1 MKEKKKTINQWM
13 VQIPPIP
20 ITLMNGESENID
32 EYMEIITKLRKA
44 KYQVEV
50 AESLKEYCTD
60 LIQEIKYRFNIATS
74 DIVRLASEIMLNDS
88 ENKDK
93 LKTILNRSTNLQEY
107 CNDVV
112 YTLRS
117 EIENENLCSKKFS
130 IQKLVK
136 NAVRRLEDIA
146 KEKDI
151 KINYNFQYK
160 MKDIVIGNSDH
171 LQAILSQLIGSVIR
185 FNHSCQVIITV
196 HLFTVKNYI
205 KSDNTLQFRIHDT
218 GSGISKEKLGNI
230 KAKLA
235 DFKLVRDYPL
245 MLESGL
251 WFVNYLINQLNGEM
265 EIESEK
271 DKFTTITCNIPVQ
284 FFNQINSLLFQFL
297 SEIEAYKKFK
307 LWYNLLK
314 II

>member
-1 MKEKKKTINQWM
+1 MKEKKKTINKWM

-20 ITLMNGESENID
+20 ITLVNGESENID

-44 KYQVEV
+44 KYQVEA

-60 LIQEIKYRFNIATS
+60 LIQEIKYRFNLATS
-74 DIVRLASEIMLNDS
+74 EIVRLASEIMLNDS

-93 LKTILNRSTNLQEY
+93 LKTILNRSANLQVY

-151 KINYNFQYK
+151 KINYIFQYK

-171 LQAILSQLIGSVIR
+171 LQAILSQLIGSIIR
-185 FNHSCQVIITV
+185 FNRSCQVIITV

-205 KSDNTLQFRIHDT
+205 KSDNILQFRIHDT

-235 DFKLVRDYPL
+235 DFELVRDYPL

-284 FFNQINSLLFQFL
+284 LF
-297 SEIEAYKKFK
+297 
-307 LWYNLLK
+307 
-314 II
+314 

>member
-13 VQIPPIP
+13 VQIPPMP
-20 ITLMNGESENID
+20 ITLVNGESENID

-74 DIVRLASEIMLNDS
+74 EIVRLASEIMLNDS

-93 LKTILNRSTNLQEY
+93 LKTILNRSANLQGY

-151 KINYNFQYK
+151 KINYIFQYK

-171 LQAILSQLIGSVIR
+171 LQAILSQLIGSIIR
-185 FNHSCQVIITV
+185 FNRSCQVIITV

-205 KSDNTLQFRIHDT
+205 KSDNILQFRIHDT

-235 DFKLVRDYPL
+235 DFELVRDYPL

-251 WFVNYLINQLNGEM
+251 WFVNYLVNQLNGEM

-271 DKFTTITCNIPVQ
+271 DKFTTITCNVPVQ
-284 FFNQINSLLFQFL
+284 LF
-297 SEIEAYKKFK
+297 
-307 LWYNLLK
+307 
-314 II
+314 

>member
-1 MKEKKKTINQWM
+1 MKEKKKTINKWM

-74 DIVRLASEIMLNDS
+74 EIVRLASEIMLNDS

-117 EIENENLCSKKFS
+117 EIEKENLCSKKFS

-136 NAVRRLEDIA
+136 DAVRRLEDIA

-151 KINYNFQYK
+151 KINCNFQYK

-205 KSDNTLQFRIHDT
+205 KSDNILQFRIHDT

-235 DFKLVRDYPL
+235 DFELVRDYPL

-251 WFVNYLINQLNGEM
+251 WFVNYLVNQLNGEM

-284 FFNQINSLLFQFL
+284 LF
-297 SEIEAYKKFK
+297 
-307 LWYNLLK
+307 
-314 II
+314 

>member
-1 MKEKKKTINQWM
+1 MNYSLGECYERKKEKKKTINKWM

-44 KYQVEV
+44 KYQVEA

-74 DIVRLASEIMLNDS
+74 EIVRLASEIMLNDS

-93 LKTILNRSTNLQEY
+93 LKTILNRSANLQEY

-117 EIENENLCSKKFS
+117 EIEHENLCLKKFS

-136 NAVRRLEDIA
+136 DAVRRLEDIA

-151 KINYNFQYK
+151 KINYIFQYK

-205 KSDNTLQFRIHDT
+205 KSDNILQFRIHDT

-235 DFKLVRDYPL
+235 DFELVRDYPL

-284 FFNQINSLLFQFL
+284 LF
-297 SEIEAYKKFK
+297 
-307 LWYNLLK
+307 
-314 II
+314 

>member
-1 MKEKKKTINQWM
+1 MKEKKKTINKWM

-20 ITLMNGESENID
+20 ITLVNGESENID

-44 KYQVEV
+44 KYQVEA

-60 LIQEIKYRFNIATS
+60 LMQEIKYRFNIATS
-74 DIVRLASEIMLNDS
+74 EIVRLASEIMLNDS

-93 LKTILNRSTNLQEY
+93 LETILNRSANLQEY

-117 EIENENLCSKKFS
+117 EIENENLCLKKFS

-151 KINYNFQYK
+151 KINYIFQYK

-205 KSDNTLQFRIHDT
+205 KSDNILQFRIHDT

-235 DFKLVRDYPL
+235 DFELVRDYPL

-251 WFVNYLINQLNGEM
+251 WFVNYLVNQLNGEM

-271 DKFTTITCNIPVQ
+271 DKFTTITCNVPVQ
-284 FFNQINSLLFQFL
+284 LF
-297 SEIEAYKKFK
+297 
-307 LWYNLLK
+307 
-314 II
+314 

>member
-1 MKEKKKTINQWM
+1 MKEKKKTINKWM

-74 DIVRLASEIMLNDS
+74 EIVRLASEIMLNDS

-93 LKTILNRSTNLQEY
+93 LETILNRSANLQEY

-117 EIENENLCSKKFS
+117 EIEKENLCSKKFS

-136 NAVRRLEDIA
+136 DAVRRLEDIA

-205 KSDNTLQFRIHDT
+205 KSDNILQFRIHDT

-235 DFKLVRDYPL
+235 HFDLVRDYPL

-251 WFVNYLINQLNGEM
+251 WFVNYLVNQLNGEM

-284 FFNQINSLLFQFL
+284 LF
-297 SEIEAYKKFK
+297 
-307 LWYNLLK
+307 
-314 II
+314 

>member
-1 MKEKKKTINQWM
+1 MKEKKKTINKWM

-20 ITLMNGESENID
+20 ITLVNGESENID

-74 DIVRLASEIMLNDS
+74 EIVRLASEIMLNDS

-93 LKTILNRSTNLQEY
+93 LETILNRSANLQGY

-117 EIENENLCSKKFS
+117 EIEKENLCSKKFS

-136 NAVRRLEDIA
+136 DAVRRLEYIA

-151 KINYNFQYK
+151 KINCNFQYK

-205 KSDNTLQFRIHDT
+205 KSDNILQFRIHDT

-235 DFKLVRDYPL
+235 HFDLVRDYPL

-251 WFVNYLINQLNGEM
+251 WFVNYLVNQLNGEM

-284 FFNQINSLLFQFL
+284 LF
-297 SEIEAYKKFK
+297 
-307 LWYNLLK
+307 
-314 II
+314 

>member
-1 MKEKKKTINQWM
+1 MKEKKKPVNQWM

-74 DIVRLASEIMLNDS
+74 EIVRLAREIMLNDS

-93 LKTILNRSTNLQEY
+93 LETILNRSANLQEY

-117 EIENENLCSKKFS
+117 KIEHENLCLKKFS

-136 NAVRRLEDIA
+136 DAVRRLEDIA

-151 KINYNFQYK
+151 KINYIFQYK

-205 KSDNTLQFRIHDT
+205 KSDNILQFRIHDT

-235 DFKLVRDYPL
+235 DFELVRDYPL

-284 FFNQINSLLFQFL
+284 LF
-297 SEIEAYKKFK
+297 
-307 LWYNLLK
+307 
-314 II
+314 

>member
-1 MKEKKKTINQWM
+1 MKEKKKTINKWM

-44 KYQVEV
+44 KYQVKV

-74 DIVRLASEIMLNDS
+74 EIVRLASEIMLNDS

-93 LKTILNRSTNLQEY
+93 LKTILNRSANLQGY

-151 KINYNFQYK
+151 KINYIFQYK

-171 LQAILSQLIGSVIR
+171 LQAILSQLIGSIIR

-205 KSDNTLQFRIHDT
+205 KSDNILQFRIHDT

-235 DFKLVRDYPL
+235 DFELVRDYPL

-284 FFNQINSLLFQFL
+284 LF
-297 SEIEAYKKFK
+297 
-307 LWYNLLK
+307 
-314 II
+314 

>member
-1 MKEKKKTINQWM
+1 MKEKKKTINKWM

-20 ITLMNGESENID
+20 ITLINGESENID

-74 DIVRLASEIMLNDS
+74 EIVRLASEIMLNDS

-93 LKTILNRSTNLQEY
+93 LKTILNRSANLQGY

-151 KINYNFQYK
+151 KINYIFQYK

-171 LQAILSQLIGSVIR
+171 LQAILSQLIGSIIR

-205 KSDNTLQFRIHDT
+205 KSDNILQFRIHDT

-235 DFKLVRDYPL
+235 DFELVRDYPL
-245 MLESGL
+245 MLESRL

-284 FFNQINSLLFQFL
+284 LF
-297 SEIEAYKKFK
+297 
-307 LWYNLLK
+307 
-314 II
+314 

>member
-1 MKEKKKTINQWM
+1 MQKLYFQLE
-13 VQIPPIP
+13 
-20 ITLMNGESENID
+20 ESEQVSIKLIDWIQYFRLIVNNYDRKKVNI
-32 EYMEIITKLRKA
+32 IA
-44 KYQVEV
+44 
-50 AESLKEYCTD
+50 SLNGMIFLFRQY
-60 LIQEIKYRFNIATS
+60 IA
-74 DIVRLASEIMLNDS
+74 
-88 ENKDK
+88 
-93 LKTILNRSTNLQEY
+93 STN
-107 CNDVV
+107 V
-112 YTLRS
+112 RH
-117 EIENENLCSKKFS
+117 ENLCLKKFS

-196 HLFTVKNYI
+196 HLFTIKNYI
-205 KSDNTLQFRIHDT
+205 KSDNILQFRIHDT

-235 DFKLVRDYPL
+235 DFELVRDYPL

-284 FFNQINSLLFQFL
+284 LF
-297 SEIEAYKKFK
+297 
-307 LWYNLLK
+307 
-314 II
+314 

>member
-1 MKEKKKTINQWM
+1 
-13 VQIPPIP
+13 
-20 ITLMNGESENID
+20 
-32 EYMEIITKLRKA
+32 
-44 KYQVEV
+44 
-50 AESLKEYCTD
+50 
-60 LIQEIKYRFNIATS
+60 
-74 DIVRLASEIMLNDS
+74 MLNDS
-88 ENKDK
+88 KNKDK
-93 LKTILNRSTNLQEY
+93 LKTILNRSTNLQGY

-117 EIENENLCSKKFS
+117 EIENENLCLKKFS

-185 FNHSCQVIITV
+185 FNRSCQVIITV

-205 KSDNTLQFRIHDT
+205 KSDNILQFIIHDK
-218 GSGISKEKLGNI
+218 GSGISKKKLGNI

-235 DFKLVRDYPL
+235 DFELVRDYPL

-271 DKFTTITCNIPVQ
+271 NKFTTITCNIPVQ
-284 FFNQINSLLFQFL
+284 LF
-297 SEIEAYKKFK
+297 
-307 LWYNLLK
+307 
-314 II
+314 

>member
-1 MKEKKKTINQWM
+1 
-13 VQIPPIP
+13 
-20 ITLMNGESENID
+20 
-32 EYMEIITKLRKA
+32 MEIITKLRKA

-74 DIVRLASEIMLNDS
+74 EIVRLASEIMLNDS

-93 LKTILNRSTNLQEY
+93 LETILNRSANLQEY

-117 EIENENLCSKKFS
+117 EIEHENLCLKKFS

-205 KSDNTLQFRIHDT
+205 KSDNILQFRIHDT

-235 DFKLVRDYPL
+235 HFDLVRDYPL

-271 DKFTTITCNIPVQ
+271 DKFTTITCNIPIQ
-284 FFNQINSLLFQFL
+284 LF
-297 SEIEAYKKFK
+297 
-307 LWYNLLK
+307 
-314 II
+314 

>member
-1 MKEKKKTINQWM
+1 MKEKKKTINKWM

-74 DIVRLASEIMLNDS
+74 EIVRLASEIMLNDS

-117 EIENENLCSKKFS
+117 EIENENLCLKKFS

-151 KINYNFQYK
+151 KINCNFQYK

-205 KSDNTLQFRIHDT
+205 KSDNILQFRIHDT

-235 DFKLVRDYPL
+235 HFDLVRDYPL

-284 FFNQINSLLFQFL
+284 LF
-297 SEIEAYKKFK
+297 
-307 LWYNLLK
+307 
-314 II
+314 

>member
-1 MKEKKKTINQWM
+1 MKEKKKTVNQWM

-74 DIVRLASEIMLNDS
+74 EIVRLAREIMLNDS
-88 ENKDK
+88 KNKDK
-93 LKTILNRSTNLQEY
+93 LKTILNRSTNLQGY

-117 EIENENLCSKKFS
+117 EIENENLCLKKFS

-205 KSDNTLQFRIHDT
+205 KSDNILQFRIHDT
-218 GSGISKEKLGNI
+218 GSGISKEKLGDI

-235 DFKLVRDYPL
+235 DFELVRDYPL

-284 FFNQINSLLFQFL
+284 LF
-297 SEIEAYKKFK
+297 
-307 LWYNLLK
+307 
-314 II
+314 

>member
-1 MKEKKKTINQWM
+1 MKEKKKTINKWM
-13 VQIPPIP
+13 VQIPPMP

-93 LKTILNRSTNLQEY
+93 LETILNRSTNLQEY

-117 EIENENLCSKKFS
+117 EIEHENLCLKKFS

-171 LQAILSQLIGSVIR
+171 LQAILSQLIGNVIR

-205 KSDNTLQFRIHDT
+205 KSDNILQFRIHDT

-235 DFKLVRDYPL
+235 DFELVRDYPL

-271 DKFTTITCNIPVQ
+271 DKFTTITYNIPVQ
-284 FFNQINSLLFQFL
+284 LF
-297 SEIEAYKKFK
+297 
-307 LWYNLLK
+307 
-314 II
+314 

>member
-1 MKEKKKTINQWM
+1 MKEKKKTINKWM

-20 ITLMNGESENID
+20 ITLVNGESENID

-74 DIVRLASEIMLNDS
+74 EIVRLAREIMLNDS
-88 ENKDK
+88 KNKDK
-93 LKTILNRSTNLQEY
+93 LETILNRSANLQGH

-117 EIENENLCSKKFS
+117 KIENENLCLKKFS

-205 KSDNTLQFRIHDT
+205 KSDNILQFRIHDT

-235 DFKLVRDYPL
+235 DFELVRDYQL

-284 FFNQINSLLFQFL
+284 LF
-297 SEIEAYKKFK
+297 
-307 LWYNLLK
+307 
-314 II
+314 

>member
-1 MKEKKKTINQWM
+1 MKEKKKPVNQWM

-44 KYQVEV
+44 KYQVEA

-74 DIVRLASEIMLNDS
+74 EIVRLASEIMLNDS

-93 LKTILNRSTNLQEY
+93 LETILNRSANLQEY

-117 EIENENLCSKKFS
+117 EIEHENLCLKKFS

-136 NAVRRLEDIA
+136 DAVRRLEDIA

-151 KINYNFQYK
+151 KINYIFQYK

-205 KSDNTLQFRIHDT
+205 KSDNILQFRIHDT

-235 DFKLVRDYPL
+235 DFELVRDYPL

-284 FFNQINSLLFQFL
+284 LF
-297 SEIEAYKKFK
+297 
-307 LWYNLLK
+307 
-314 II
+314 

>member
-1 MKEKKKTINQWM
+1 MKEKKKTINKWM

-60 LIQEIKYRFNIATS
+60 LIQEIKYRFNLATS
-74 DIVRLASEIMLNDS
+74 EIVRLASEIMLNDS

-93 LKTILNRSTNLQEY
+93 LKTILNRSANLQGY

-151 KINYNFQYK
+151 KINYIFQYK

-171 LQAILSQLIGSVIR
+171 LQAILSQLIGSIIR
-185 FNHSCQVIITV
+185 FNRSCQVIITV

-205 KSDNTLQFRIHDT
+205 KSDNILQFRIHDT

-235 DFKLVRDYPL
+235 DFELVRDYPL

-284 FFNQINSLLFQFL
+284 LF
-297 SEIEAYKKFK
+297 
-307 LWYNLLK
+307 
-314 II
+314 

>member
-1 MKEKKKTINQWM
+1 MKEKKKTINKWM

-20 ITLMNGESENID
+20 IKLVNGESENID

-74 DIVRLASEIMLNDS
+74 EIVRLASEIMLNDS

-93 LKTILNRSTNLQEY
+93 LETILNRSANLQEY

-117 EIENENLCSKKFS
+117 EIENENLCLKKFS

-151 KINYNFQYK
+151 KINYIFQYK

-171 LQAILSQLIGSVIR
+171 LQAILSQLIGSIIR
-185 FNHSCQVIITV
+185 FNRSCQVIITV

-205 KSDNTLQFRIHDT
+205 KSDNILQFRIHDT

-235 DFKLVRDYPL
+235 HFDLVRDYPL

-284 FFNQINSLLFQFL
+284 LF
-297 SEIEAYKKFK
+297 
-307 LWYNLLK
+307 
-314 II
+314 

>member
-20 ITLMNGESENID
+20 IKLVNGESENID

-44 KYQVEV
+44 KYQVEA

-74 DIVRLASEIMLNDS
+74 EIVRLASEIMLNDS

-93 LKTILNRSTNLQEY
+93 LETILNRSANLQEY

-117 EIENENLCSKKFS
+117 EIENENLCLKKFS

-151 KINYNFQYK
+151 KINYIFQYK

-171 LQAILSQLIGSVIR
+171 LQAILSQLIGSIIR
-185 FNHSCQVIITV
+185 FNRSCQVIITV

-205 KSDNTLQFRIHDT
+205 KSDNILQFRIHDT

-235 DFKLVRDYPL
+235 HFDLVRDYPL

-284 FFNQINSLLFQFL
+284 LF
-297 SEIEAYKKFK
+297 
-307 LWYNLLK
+307 
-314 II
+314 

>member
-1 MKEKKKTINQWM
+1 MKEKKKPVNQWM

-74 DIVRLASEIMLNDS
+74 EIVRLAREIMLNDS

-93 LKTILNRSTNLQEY
+93 LETILNRSANLQEY

-117 EIENENLCSKKFS
+117 EIEHENLCLKKFS

-136 NAVRRLEDIA
+136 DAVRRLEDIA

-151 KINYNFQYK
+151 KINYIFQYK

-205 KSDNTLQFRIHDT
+205 KSDNILQFRIHDT

-235 DFKLVRDYPL
+235 DFELVRDYPL

-251 WFVNYLINQLNGEM
+251 WFVNYLVNQLNGEM

-284 FFNQINSLLFQFL
+284 LF
-297 SEIEAYKKFK
+297 
-307 LWYNLLK
+307 
-314 II
+314 

>member
-1 MKEKKKTINQWM
+1 MKEKKKTINKWM

-74 DIVRLASEIMLNDS
+74 EIVRLAREIMLNDS

-93 LKTILNRSTNLQEY
+93 LETILNRSANLQEY

-117 EIENENLCSKKFS
+117 EIEHENLCLKKFS

-136 NAVRRLEDIA
+136 DAVRRLEDIA

-151 KINYNFQYK
+151 KINYIFQYK

-171 LQAILSQLIGSVIR
+171 LQAILSQLIGSIIR

-205 KSDNTLQFRIHDT
+205 KSDNILQFRIHDT
-218 GSGISKEKLGNI
+218 GSGISKEKLGDI

-235 DFKLVRDYPL
+235 DFELVRDYPL

-251 WFVNYLINQLNGEM
+251 WFVNYLVNQLNGEM

-284 FFNQINSLLFQFL
+284 LF
-297 SEIEAYKKFK
+297 
-307 LWYNLLK
+307 
-314 II
+314 

>member
-1 MKEKKKTINQWM
+1 MKEKKKTINKWM

-74 DIVRLASEIMLNDS
+74 EIARLASEIMLNDS

-117 EIENENLCSKKFS
+117 EIENENLCLKKFS

-205 KSDNTLQFRIHDT
+205 KSDNILQFRIHDT

-235 DFKLVRDYPL
+235 DFELVRDYPL

-251 WFVNYLINQLNGEM
+251 WFVNYLVNQLNGEM

-284 FFNQINSLLFQFL
+284 LF
-297 SEIEAYKKFK
+297 
-307 LWYNLLK
+307 
-314 II
+314 

>member
-1 MKEKKKTINQWM
+1 MKEKKKTINKWM

-74 DIVRLASEIMLNDS
+74 EIVRLAREIMLNDS
-88 ENKDK
+88 KNKDK
-93 LKTILNRSTNLQEY
+93 LKTILNRSTNLQGY

-117 EIENENLCSKKFS
+117 EIENENLCLKKFS

-185 FNHSCQVIITV
+185 FNRSCQVIITV

-205 KSDNTLQFRIHDT
+205 KSDNILQFIIHDK
-218 GSGISKEKLGNI
+218 GSGISKKKLGNI

-235 DFKLVRDYPL
+235 DFELVRDYPL

-271 DKFTTITCNIPVQ
+271 NKFTTITCNIPVQ
-284 FFNQINSLLFQFL
+284 LF
-297 SEIEAYKKFK
+297 
-307 LWYNLLK
+307 
-314 II
+314 

>member
-20 ITLMNGESENID
+20 ITLVNGESENID

-74 DIVRLASEIMLNDS
+74 EIVRLASEIMLNDS

-93 LKTILNRSTNLQEY
+93 LKTILNRSANLQEY

-151 KINYNFQYK
+151 KINYIFQYK

-171 LQAILSQLIGSVIR
+171 LQAILSQLIGSIIR
-185 FNHSCQVIITV
+185 FNRSCQVIITV

-205 KSDNTLQFRIHDT
+205 KSDNILQFRIHDT

-235 DFKLVRDYPL
+235 DFELVRDYPL

-251 WFVNYLINQLNGEM
+251 WFVNYLVNQLNGEM

-271 DKFTTITCNIPVQ
+271 DKFTTITCNVPVQ
-284 FFNQINSLLFQFL
+284 LF
-297 SEIEAYKKFK
+297 
-307 LWYNLLK
+307 
-314 II
+314 

>member
-20 ITLMNGESENID
+20 IKLVNGESENID

-50 AESLKEYCTD
+50 AKSLKEYCT
-60 LIQEIKYRFNIATS
+60 
-74 DIVRLASEIMLNDS
+74 
-88 ENKDK
+88 
-93 LKTILNRSTNLQEY
+93 
-107 CNDVV
+107 
-112 YTLRS
+112 
-117 EIENENLCSKKFS
+117 
-130 IQKLVK
+130 KLVK

-185 FNHSCQVIITV
+185 FNHSCKVIITV

-205 KSDNTLQFRIHDT
+205 KSDNILQFRIHDT
-218 GSGISKEKLGNI
+218 GSGISKEKLGDI

-235 DFKLVRDYPL
+235 DFELVRDYPL

-251 WFVNYLINQLNGEM
+251 WFVNYLVNQLNGEM

-271 DKFTTITCNIPVQ
+271 DKFTTITCNVPVQ
-284 FFNQINSLLFQFL
+284 LF
-297 SEIEAYKKFK
+297 
-307 LWYNLLK
+307 
-314 II
+314 

>member
-1 MKEKKKTINQWM
+1 MKEKKKPVNQWM

-74 DIVRLASEIMLNDS
+74 EIVRLAREIMLNDS

-93 LKTILNRSTNLQEY
+93 LETILNRSANLQEY

-117 EIENENLCSKKFS
+117 EIEHENLCLKKFS

-136 NAVRRLEDIA
+136 DAVRRLEDIA

-151 KINYNFQYK
+151 KINYIFQYK

-205 KSDNTLQFRIHDT
+205 KSDNILQFRIHDT

-235 DFKLVRDYPL
+235 DFELVRDYPL

-284 FFNQINSLLFQFL
+284 LF
-297 SEIEAYKKFK
+297 
-307 LWYNLLK
+307 
-314 II
+314 

>member
-1 MKEKKKTINQWM
+1 MKEKKKTINKWM

-60 LIQEIKYRFNIATS
+60 LIQEIKYRFNLATS
-74 DIVRLASEIMLNDS
+74 EIVRLASEIMLNDS

-93 LKTILNRSTNLQEY
+93 LKTILNRSANLQGY

-117 EIENENLCSKKFS
+117 KIEHENLCLKKFS

-205 KSDNTLQFRIHDT
+205 KSDNILQFRIHDT

-235 DFKLVRDYPL
+235 DFELVRDYPL

-284 FFNQINSLLFQFL
+284 LF
-297 SEIEAYKKFK
+297 
-307 LWYNLLK
+307 
-314 II
+314 

>member
-1 MKEKKKTINQWM
+1 MKEKKKTINKWM

-20 ITLMNGESENID
+20 ITLVNGESENID

-74 DIVRLASEIMLNDS
+74 EIVRLASEIMLNDS

-93 LKTILNRSTNLQEY
+93 LKTILNRSANLQEY

-117 EIENENLCSKKFS
+117 EIEHENLCLKKFS

-136 NAVRRLEDIA
+136 DAVRRLEDIA

-160 MKDIVIGNSDH
+160 MKDIVTGNSDH

-185 FNHSCQVIITV
+185 FNHRCQVIITV

-205 KSDNTLQFRIHDT
+205 KSDNILQFRIHDT

-235 DFKLVRDYPL
+235 DFELVRDYPL

-284 FFNQINSLLFQFL
+284 LF
-297 SEIEAYKKFK
+297 
-307 LWYNLLK
+307 
-314 II
+314 

>member
-74 DIVRLASEIMLNDS
+74 EIVRLASEIMLNDS

-93 LKTILNRSTNLQEY
+93 LKTILNRSANLQEY

-117 EIENENLCSKKFS
+117 EIENENLCLKKFS

-185 FNHSCQVIITV
+185 FNQSCQVIITV

-205 KSDNTLQFRIHDT
+205 KSDNILQFRIHDT

-235 DFKLVRDYPL
+235 DFELVRDYPL

-284 FFNQINSLLFQFL
+284 LF
-297 SEIEAYKKFK
+297 
-307 LWYNLLK
+307 
-314 II
+314 

>member
-1 MKEKKKTINQWM
+1 MKEKKKTVNQWM
-13 VQIPPIP
+13 VQIPPMP

-74 DIVRLASEIMLNDS
+74 EIVRLASEIMLNDS

-93 LKTILNRSTNLQEY
+93 LETILNRSTNLQEY

-205 KSDNTLQFRIHDT
+205 KSDNILQFRIHDT

-235 DFKLVRDYPL
+235 DFELVRDYPL

-284 FFNQINSLLFQFL
+284 LF
-297 SEIEAYKKFK
+297 
-307 LWYNLLK
+307 
-314 II
+314 

>member
-1 MKEKKKTINQWM
+1 MKEKKKTINKWM

-60 LIQEIKYRFNIATS
+60 LIQEIKYRFNLATS
-74 DIVRLASEIMLNDS
+74 EIVRLASEIMLNDS

-93 LKTILNRSTNLQEY
+93 LKTILNRSANLQGY

-151 KINYNFQYK
+151 KINYIFQYK

-196 HLFTVKNYI
+196 HLFTIKNYI
-205 KSDNTLQFRIHDT
+205 KSDNILQFRIHDT

-235 DFKLVRDYPL
+235 DFELVRDYPL

-284 FFNQINSLLFQFL
+284 LF
-297 SEIEAYKKFK
+297 
-307 LWYNLLK
+307 
-314 II
+314 

>member
-1 MKEKKKTINQWM
+1 MKEKKKTINKWM

-74 DIVRLASEIMLNDS
+74 EIVRLASEIMLNDS
-88 ENKDK
+88 KNKDK
-93 LKTILNRSTNLQEY
+93 LKTILNRSANLQEY

-117 EIENENLCSKKFS
+117 EIEHENLCLKKFS

-205 KSDNTLQFRIHDT
+205 KSDNILQFRIHDT

-235 DFKLVRDYPL
+235 HFDLVRDYPQ

-251 WFVNYLINQLNGEM
+251 WFVNYLVNQLNGEM

-284 FFNQINSLLFQFL
+284 LF
-297 SEIEAYKKFK
+297 
-307 LWYNLLK
+307 
-314 II
+314 

>member
-1 MKEKKKTINQWM
+1 MKEKKKTINKWM

-74 DIVRLASEIMLNDS
+74 EIVRLASEIMLNDS

-117 EIENENLCSKKFS
+117 EIENENLCLKKFS

-196 HLFTVKNYI
+196 HLFTIKNYI
-205 KSDNTLQFRIHDT
+205 KSNNILQFRIHDT

-235 DFKLVRDYPL
+235 DFELVRDYPL

-284 FFNQINSLLFQFL
+284 LF
-297 SEIEAYKKFK
+297 
-307 LWYNLLK
+307 
-314 II
+314 

>member
-1 MKEKKKTINQWM
+1 MKKKNKTINQWM

-74 DIVRLASEIMLNDS
+74 EIVRLASEIMLNDS

-117 EIENENLCSKKFS
+117 EIENENLCLKKFS

-151 KINYNFQYK
+151 KINCNFQYK

-205 KSDNTLQFRIHDT
+205 KSDNILQFRIHDT

-235 DFKLVRDYPL
+235 DFELVRDYPL

-251 WFVNYLINQLNGEM
+251 WFVNYLVNQLNGEM

-284 FFNQINSLLFQFL
+284 LF
-297 SEIEAYKKFK
+297 
-307 LWYNLLK
+307 
-314 II
+314 